1 MEKKTKYVP
10 FGVCDYEYMES
21 WLEDMAAKGFRLVSM
36 SLCFATF
43 EKTEAQNLRYR
54 IIPQPAGKTGD
65 EETAFYEAYGWD
77 FVAASRGL
85 SVFCSSDPDAEE
97 LFTDYRSYSQR
108 TRSFM
113 IWCIIGVAA
122 FAYLGWSNFDNY
134 RELMTECGGILHLI
148 NEVGLIY
155 FISFC
160 MIEIL
165 AICLSITITVRY
177 GMLAARLKRGIHR
190 TKLPFHIRCRMN
202 KVVAAAVCI
211 CVAALPAGE
220 LPGHVILGKTAYPG
234 LSDNHPVSLEKLDG
248 AFYSKVN
255 TALEDEEWPEDIGCW
270 AEQYS
275 NGLFSVVKEAYASI
289 EPVDSGTL
297 TETDEYRYFY
307 AIYYEARNERIAK
320 EFMEEELQQNR
331 DHEGAR
337 IKEFS
342 GEYNGIDKGYFI
354 IDEDGYQRLLV
365 RSGNRME
372 TVTHYGE
379 TDIGPRADE
388 VIADVLIPEAELL
401 L

>member
-1 MEKKTKYVP
+1 M
-10 FGVCDYEYMES
+10 C
-21 WLEDMAAKGFRLVSM
+21 
-36 SLCFATF
+36 
-43 EKTEAQNLRYR
+43 
-54 IIPQPAGKTGD
+54 
-65 EETAFYEAYGWD
+65 
-77 FVAASRGL
+77 
-85 SVFCSSDPDAEE
+85 SV
-97 LFTDYRSYSQR
+97 
-108 TRSFM
+108 
-113 IWCIIGVAA
+113 
-122 FAYLGWSNFDNY
+122 
-134 RELMTECGGILHLI
+134 
-148 NEVGLIY
+148 
-155 FISFC
+155 
-160 MIEIL
+160 
-165 AICLSITITVRY
+165 
-177 GMLAARLKRGIHR
+177 
-190 TKLPFHIRCRMN
+190 
-202 KVVAAAVCI
+202 AAVCI

-220 LPGHVILGKTAYPG
+220 LSGHVILGKTPYPG

-248 AFYSKVN
+248 AFYNKVN

-297 TETDEYRYFY
+297 AETDEYRYFY

-372 TVTHYGE
+372 TVTYYGE
-379 TDIGPRADE
+379 ADIETRADE

>member
-10 FGVCDYEYMES
+10 FGVFDYEYMES
-21 WLEDMAAKGFRLVSM
+21 WLEDMAAQGFRLVSM

-43 EKTEAQNLRYR
+43 VKTEAQNLRYR

-65 EETAFYEAYGWD
+65 EETGFYEAHGWD

-122 FAYLGWSNFDNY
+122 FAYLGWTNFDNY

-160 MIEIL
+160 MIGIL
-165 AICLSITITVRY
+165 AICLSLTIAVRY

-190 TKLPFHIRCRMN
+190 TKLPFRIRCRMN

-220 LPGHVILGKTAYPG
+220 LSGHVILGKTTYPG

-248 AFYSKVN
+248 AFYNKVN
-255 TALEDEEWPEDIGCW
+255 TALEDEEWPEEIGCW
-270 AEQYS
+270 ADQYS
-275 NGLFSVVKEAYASI
+275 NGLFSVVNEVYAGI
-289 EPVDSGTL
+289 EPTESGTL

-307 AIYYEARNERIAK
+307 AIYYEARSKQIAK
-320 EFMEEELQQNR
+320 KFMEEELQQNR
-331 DHEGAR
+331 EREVAR
-337 IKEFS
+337 IKEFN
-342 GEYNGIDKGYFI
+342 GEYNGIDQGYYI

-365 RSGNRME
+365 RSGSRME
-372 TVTHYGE
+372 TVIYYGE
-379 TDIGPRADE
+379 TDVEIKTDE
-388 VIADVLIPEAELL
+388 VIYDILH
-401 L
+401 

>member
-160 MIEIL
+160 MIGIL

-220 LPGHVILGKTAYPG
+220 LSGHVFLGKTAYPG

-372 TVTHYGE
+372 TVTYYGE
-379 TDIGPRADE
+379 TDIETRAE
-388 VIADVLIPEAELL
+388 GVIGDVLH
-401 L
+401 

>member
-36 SLCFATF
+36 SLCFAIF
-43 EKTEAQNLRYR
+43 EKTDAQNLRYR

-65 EETAFYEAYGWD
+65 EETGFYEACGWD

-155 FISFC
+155 FISFW
-160 MIEIL
+160 MIGIL
-165 AICLSITITVRY
+165 AICLSITIAVRY

-190 TKLPFHIRCRMN
+190 TKLPFRIRYRMN
-202 KVVAAAVCI
+202 KVAAAAVCI
-211 CVAALPAGE
+211 CVVALPVGE
-220 LPGHVILGKTAYPG
+220 FSGHVILGKTTYPG
-234 LSDNHPVSLEKLDG
+234 LSGNHPVSLEKLDG
-248 AFYSKVN
+248 PFYNKVN
-255 TALEDEEWPEDIGCW
+255 TALEDEEWPEDIDCC

-275 NGLFSVVKEAYASI
+275 NGLFSVVKEAYAII
-289 EPVDSGTL
+289 EPSESSTL

-307 AIYYEARNERIAK
+307 AIYYEARSERIAK
-320 EFMEEELQQNR
+320 KFMEEELQQNG
-331 DHEGAR
+331 DYEGAR
-337 IKEFS
+337 IKEFRDEYS
-342 GEYNGIDKGYFI
+342 GVDQGYLI
-354 IDEDGYQRLLV
+354 IDQDGYQHLLV

-372 TVTHYGE
+372 AVTYYGE
-379 TDIGPRADE
+379 ADIEPRADE
-388 VIADVLIPEAELL
+388 VIGDVLH
-401 L
+401 

>member
-160 MIEIL
+160 MIGIL

-289 EPVDSGTL
+289 EPSESSTL